1 MTMRARFGGRS
12 KSVFAAVRA
21 IPEIAVGQDRG
32 DAIQVLLQLFIV
44 NVQASSPWQEPRDD
58 QRWETAEAE
67 HGEALLCP
75 GTRAGAHSGVRLAVV
90 PLSGEFGAAICA
102 LTRNIREAFEN
113 RPVANQSDRRC

>member
-1 MTMRARFGGRS
+1 VSIRARFGGCS

-21 IPEIAVGQDRG
+21 VPEIAIGQDRSE
-32 DAIQVLLQLFIV
+32 AIQVLQQLSIV
-44 NVQASSPWQEPRDD
+44 NEQASSPWQEPRGV

-75 GTRAGAHSGVRLAVV
+75 GTLAGAHSGVRLAVV
-90 PLSGEFGAAICA
+90 PLSGEFGAAIRA

-113 RPVANQSDRRC
+113 RPVANQSERRR